1 MRVWPCGPTD
11 LRRKPDGRPRSRRPQ
26 DSGRNTLDLQN
37 KIALV
42 TGGAQRVGQAIAVAL
57 ARAGIYVAITYHT
70 SSEPARATL
79 AAIEQAG
86 GRAVAYP
93 CDQRDVAA
101 IAQLFLD
108 LRRDFDQL
116 DLVVNNA
123 AIMERRPV
131 LEVTLDDWERVLN
144 TNLRGPFFIAQAAA
158 RWMIETRTAGAIINI
173 ADMAALK
180 PWPGYIT
187 HTISKT
193 GLVAM
198 TETLALALA
207 PQIRVNAIAPGPI
220 LKPPGWSAEQWQ
232 HAAEATVPLK
242 RTGSLAEVT
251 DAVLLCARSE
261 FMTGHTLVIDGGR
274 TLT

>member
-1 MRVWPCGPTD
+1 M
-11 LRRKPDGRPRSRRPQ
+11 
-26 DSGRNTLDLQN
+26 DLQN

-42 TGGAQRVGQAIAVAL
+42 TGGAQRVGQAIAIA
-57 ARAGIYVAITYHT
+57 AAQAGAHVAITYHT
-70 SSEPARATL
+70 ALDQARATL

-86 GRAVAYP
+86 GRAAAYP
-93 CDQRDVAA
+93 CDQRDVAS
-101 IAQLFLD
+101 IAQLFRE
-108 LRRDFDQL
+108 LRRDFEHL

-158 RWMIETRTAGAIINI
+158 RWMMETHTAGAIINI
-173 ADMAALK
+173 ADTAALK

-207 PQIRVNAIAPGPI
+207 PHIRVNAIAPGPL
-220 LKPPGWSAEQWQ
+220 LKPPDWSDEQWQ
-232 HAAEATVPLK
+232 RTTDATVPLK
-242 RTGSLAEVT
+242 RTGSIQEVT

-274 TLT
+274 TLK

>member
-1 MRVWPCGPTD
+1 MD
-11 LRRKPDGRPRSRRPQ
+11 LRD
-26 DSGRNTLDLQN
+26 

-42 TGGAQRVGQAIAVAL
+42 TGGAQRVGKAIALAL
-57 ARAGIYVAITYHT
+57 AQAGVNVAITYHT
-70 SSEPARATL
+70 SDDEARTTVAEIERSGVR
-79 AAIEQAG
+79 AA
-86 GRAVAYP
+86 AYAL
-93 CDQRDVAA
+93 DQRDVSS
-101 IAQLFLD
+101 INQLFVN
-108 LRRDFDQL
+108 LRRDFDYL
-116 DLVVNNA
+116 DILVNNA

-131 LEVTLDDWERVLN
+131 LNVTLDDWERVIN

-158 RWMIETRTAGAIINI
+158 RWMIETHTSGAIINI
-173 ADMAALK
+173 ADTAALK

-220 LKPPGWSAEQWQ
+220 LKPLDWSEERWQ
-232 HAAEATVPLK
+232 RSTEATIPLK
-242 RTGSLAEVT
+242 HIAALSNVT
-251 DAVLLCARSE
+251 DAVLMCARNE

-274 TLT
+274 ILK